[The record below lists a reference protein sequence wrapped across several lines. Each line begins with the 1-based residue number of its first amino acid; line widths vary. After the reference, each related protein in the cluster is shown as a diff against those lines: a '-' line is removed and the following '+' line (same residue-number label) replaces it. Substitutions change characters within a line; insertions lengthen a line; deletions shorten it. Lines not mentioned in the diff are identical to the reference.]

1 MTDTL
6 LRRPDRPRPYARA
19 GPDLPGPVRDE
30 LLPAWGG
37 GLLFAAY
44 VVAIVLAARLL
55 TLRRDV
61 T

>member
-1 MTDTL
+1 MTL
-6 LRRPDRPRPYARA
+6 QS
-19 GPDLPGPVRDE
+19 GE

-44 VVAIVLAARLL
+44 VAVIVLAARLL